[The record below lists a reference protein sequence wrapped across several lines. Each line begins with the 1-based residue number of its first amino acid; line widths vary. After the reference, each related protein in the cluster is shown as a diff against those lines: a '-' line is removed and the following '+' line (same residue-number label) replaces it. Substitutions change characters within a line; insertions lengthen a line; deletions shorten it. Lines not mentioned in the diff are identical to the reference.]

1 MLFEQFEMDY
11 DQDDILLDHF
21 EAIDLNR
28 DLNQEEFFIEEL
40 RLFLVND
47 ASDINLDDVFQLK
60 TISQIAQGFF
70 NVLELATKNRIKLE
84 QTEAY
89 GPIIVQLM

>member
-1 MLFEQFEMDY
+1 M
-11 DQDDILLDHF
+11 
-21 EAIDLNR
+21 
-28 DLNQEEFFIEEL
+28 

-70 NVLELATKNRIKLE
+70 NVLGKEDNLFEILNIHYPLELATKNRIKLE

>member
-28 DLNQEEFFIEEL
+28 DLNQEEFFIE
-40 RLFLVND
+40 
-47 ASDINLDDVFQLK
+47 
-60 TISQIAQGFF
+60 
-70 NVLELATKNRIKLE
+70 
-84 QTEAY
+84 
-89 GPIIVQLM
+89 

>member
-1 MLFEQFEMDY
+1 M
-11 DQDDILLDHF
+11 
-21 EAIDLNR
+21 
-28 DLNQEEFFIEEL
+28 

-70 NVLELATKNRIKLE
+70 NVLGKEDHLFEILNIHCPLELATKNRIKLE

-89 GPIIVQLM
+89 GPIIVQFI